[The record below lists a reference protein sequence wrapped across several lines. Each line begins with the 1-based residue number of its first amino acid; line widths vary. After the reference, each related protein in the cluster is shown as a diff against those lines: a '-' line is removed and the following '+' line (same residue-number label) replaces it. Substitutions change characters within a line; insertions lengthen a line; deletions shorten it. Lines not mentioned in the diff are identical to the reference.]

1 MRKEMKSCVQQSDG
15 MLLLVEK
22 VRYAIALE
30 KYRVVLQLK
39 NTRSWCWNAIEMG
52 RWWMDTEVGAVNEIL
67 A

>member
-39 NTRSWCWNAIEMG
+39 KHTVLVLECN
-52 RWWMDTEVGAVNEIL
+52 
-67 A
+67 